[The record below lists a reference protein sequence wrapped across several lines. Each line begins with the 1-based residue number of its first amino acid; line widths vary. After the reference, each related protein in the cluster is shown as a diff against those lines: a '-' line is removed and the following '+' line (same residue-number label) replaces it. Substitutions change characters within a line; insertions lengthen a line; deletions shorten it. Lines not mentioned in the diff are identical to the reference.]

1 MPVSDRTSR
10 TGPGAPP
17 ERRIGRSAVAGLSV
31 VALLGFV
38 ALLVAVVLAGGSDP
52 ADAALE
58 QSVLAW
64 RRPFWSPLFVAAT
77 DLGTFPVVAGV
88 AILAAVT
95 VWRRT
100 RTPLYPAAVLGGV
113 AVTASTIYLVKLA
126 VARSR
131 PPIDFLIGSPSSDYS
146 FPSGHTG
153 DGGVAWVLSAL
164 MLGWTVGRPVW
175 RRALVTL
182 GVVVALAI
190 GCSRVY
196 LGYHWASDVV
206 ASWLLALAVVSGI
219 GYVVSR
225 VDPPPRG
232 TDSSKRHH
240 ASGASVAIT
249 SPP

>member
-1 MPVSDRTSR
+1 M
-10 TGPGAPP
+10 
-17 ERRIGRSAVAGLSV
+17 AVLSV
-31 VALLGFV
+31 MALLGFV
-38 ALLVAVVLAGGSDP
+38 ALLIAVVLTGGSDP
-52 ADAALE
+52 ADVRLE
-58 QSVLAW
+58 QSVLAL
-64 RRPFWSPLFVAAT
+64 RRPFWNPLFVTAT
-77 DLGTFPVVAGV
+77 DLGSFPVVTGL
-88 AILAAVT
+88 AILAAVMT
-95 VWRRT
+95 WRRT

-113 AVTASTIYLVKLA
+113 TVTASTIYLVKLA

-131 PPIDFLIGSPSSDYS
+131 PPINFLIGSPSSDYS

-153 DGGVAWVLSAL
+153 DGSVVWVLSAL
-164 MLGWTVGRPVW
+164 VLGWTVGRKVW

-196 LGYHWASDVV
+196 LGYHWTSDVL
-206 ASWLLALAVVSGI
+206 ASWLLALAVVSGV

-225 VDPPPRG
+225 VDRPGRG

-240 ASGASVAIT
+240 ASGASVATT